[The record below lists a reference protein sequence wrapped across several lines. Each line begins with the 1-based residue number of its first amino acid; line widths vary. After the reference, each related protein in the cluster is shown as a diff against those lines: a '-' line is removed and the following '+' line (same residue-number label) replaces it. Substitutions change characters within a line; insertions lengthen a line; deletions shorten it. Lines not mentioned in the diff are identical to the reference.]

1 MHILTK
7 KDGERRKKRFA
18 AIGMATF
25 VTLAGAGAAFAYWTT
40 SGTGA
45 GNATSS
51 APSAIVVNQTTTV
64 SGLYPGDTVA
74 LAGTFTNTTNPGSV
88 FVTSVTASIGT
99 FSTTAAF
106 PLLPACT
113 NADFTIT
120 GTSTI
125 NTVALGSEVT
135 HGTNVGA
142 WAGLSITLTDSAT
155 NQDNCESLTT
165 IPINYT
171 AS

>member
-1 MHILTK
+1 MRILTK
-7 KDGERRKKRFA
+7 KNGERRKKRFA
-18 AIGMATF
+18 GFFVAGLMTMAGVGT
-25 VTLAGAGAAFAYWTT
+25 AFAYWTT
-40 SGTGA
+40 GGSGS
-45 GNATSS
+45 GNATST
-51 APSAIVVNQTTTV
+51 APSAVVVNQTSTV

-74 LAGTFTNTTNPGSV
+74 LSGNFTNTANAGSV
-88 FVTSVTASIGT
+88 FITSVTASIGT

-106 PLLPACT
+106 PSDPPCT

-120 GTSTI
+120 GSSTI
-125 NTVALGSEVT
+125 NTVAGGSEVA

>member
-7 KDGERRKKRFA
+7 KNGERRKKRFA
-18 AIGMATF
+18 ALGMATF
-25 VTLAGAGAAFAYWTT
+25 VVLAGAGAAFAYWTT
-40 SGTGA
+40 SGSGS

-64 SGLYPGDTVA
+64 AGLYPGDTVA
-74 LAGTFTNTTNPGSV
+74 LAGNFTNTVNPGSV
-88 FVTSVTASIGT
+88 FITAVTASIGT
-99 FSTTAAF
+99 FSLRPDTTK
-106 PLLPACT
+106 PACT
-113 NADFTIT
+113 QADFSIT

-125 NTVALGSEVT
+125 NTVAAGSEVI

-142 WAGLSITLTDSAT
+142 WAGLSITLTDTAL
-155 NQDNCESLTT
+155 NQDNCQSLTT
-165 IPINYT
+165 IPILYT